1 MSELNDARQKRL
13 HLPWIA
19 ECQGSLKGT
28 CNLSSYDAVD
38 GLMCSKDAKMRDIA
52 LANIQKRKQKF
63 KILSTVYLGKDSKS
77 NIYVP
82 WGDLGGNTFLLIGC
96 WRS

>member
-1 MSELNDARQKRL
+1 MSELKDARQKRL
-13 HLPWIA
+13 NLPWIA

-28 CNLSSYDAVD
+28 CNLSSYDVVD
-38 GLMCSKDAKMRDIA
+38 GLMCSKYTKMRDIA
-52 LANIQKRKQKF
+52 LTNTQKRKHEC
-63 KILSTVYLGKDSKS
+63 KIVSTVYLGKDSKS

-82 WGDLGGNTFLLIGC
+82 WGNLGDNAFLLMGF